1 MLNQV
6 TICGRLGRDPELRRL
21 NNGSAVCNLNMATSE
36 RWKDKASGEMK
47 EKTEWHRV
55 VIFAGA
61 LAEAVERNSKKGDML
76 LVQGKLQTRKWT
88 DKDGNDKYSTEVVVD
103 FNGTVKFLTPKSE
116 SGSGSSGGNAGHD
129 DGGMIEDIDDEVPF

>member
-6 TICGRLGRDPELRRL
+6 TICGRLGRDPELRRM
-21 NNGSAVCNLNMATSE
+21 NNGNAVCNLNMATSE

-55 VIFAGA
+55 VIFAA
-61 LAEAVERNSKKGDML
+61 QLAEAVERNSKKGDML

-88 DKDGNDKYSTEVVVD
+88 DKDGNDKYTTEIVID

-116 SGSGSSGGNAGHD
+116 SGSGS
-129 DGGMIEDIDDEVPF
+129 DGGDAGYDEGRAIEDIDDDVPF

>member
-6 TICGRLGRDPELRRL
+6 TLCGRLGRDPELRRL
-21 NNGSAVCNLNMATSE
+21 NNGNAVSNLNIATSE
-36 RWKDKASGEMK
+36 RWKDKSTGEMK

-55 VIFAGA
+55 VIFAGQ

-76 LVQGKLQTRKWT
+76 LIQGKLQTRKWT
-88 DKDGNDKYSTEVVVD
+88 DKTGVEKYTTEVVID

-116 SGSGSSGGNAGHD
+116 SGSSASNDFGGVQDAGAAIDIND
-129 DGGMIEDIDDEVPF
+129 DVPF